1 MNKESIKQFGKS
13 VEGFLV
19 RKSPEIL
26 IGVGITSMITATVMA
41 VKATP
46 KALILI
52 EEKKRELKVDKLSV
66 GDTVKAA
73 WKCYIPAVATTAV
86 GAGCIIGSSTVSAK
100 RNAALAAAYTLS
112 ESTLKEYQT
121 KVIETIGEKKEH
133 LVRDEISKE
142 QLRQN
147 PVSNNTVVVVGND
160 KTLCYDPVSKTY
172 FKSSINK
179 IDKAIN
185 RINDQLLKEGYVSH
199 NDFLMELGLEP
210 NDESEE
216 KGWRWEKDGMVEW
229 YPSSQIADN
238 DEPCIVI
245 NYYCAPHYR
254 YDYSY

>member
-19 RKSPEIL
+19 HKSPEIL

-41 VKATP
+41 VRATP

-52 EEKKRELKVDKLSV
+52 EEKKKELKTDKLSPR
-66 GDTVKAA
+66 DAVKAA
-73 WKCYIPAVATTAV
+73 WKCYIPAVATTV
-86 GAGCIIGSSTVSAK
+86 LGAGCIIGSSTVSAK

-112 ESTLKEYQT
+112 ENTLRDYQT

-142 QLRQN
+142 QLNQN
-147 PVSNNTVVVVGND
+147 PVSNNTVVMIGND
-160 KTLCYDPVSKTY
+160 KTLCYDPVSRTY

-179 IDKAIN
+179 IDKAFVRTN
-185 RINDQLLKEGYVSH
+185 NELLKEGYVSH
-199 NDFLMELGLEP
+199 NTFLMELGLEP

-216 KGWRWEKDGMVEW
+216 KGWRWEKDGVIDW